1 MKNVPLGDIA
11 TLVRGV
17 SFSKEEGSLL
27 PLEGHLPVIRAGS
40 IQESLLLREG
50 QIWVPADKIKS
61 SQKIRIDDIVMCTS
75 SGSSDLV
82 GKCARST
89 EDFDGSFGAFCAGI
103 RADQEKASPSYLY
116 HFLCSPVFKNW
127 TSASSGANIKNI
139 RVSELA
145 EFQVPLPSLPEQ
157 KRIAAILDKADA
169 IRRKR
174 QQAIQLADDFLRAVF
189 LDMFGDPVTNPKGFR
204 KGSITELADIITG
217 NAFKSDEYVSDS
229 AVAVRLCRGTNVLTS
244 YFDWSDTAYWPKDQL
259 DGLER
264 YLLSSGDVIL
274 AMDRP
279 WISSGLKVCIF
290 PDQEVD
296 TYLVQR
302 VARLRP
308 KEAMFSEYIYS
319 CIKSQAFE
327 KHCCP
332 TETTVPHISPV
343 ELRGYEVLIPDKTT
357 LANYHVTVGKIKS
370 AITGM
375 QGAASYA
382 GNAFESLSQ
391 KAFSG
396 QL

>member
-1 MKNVPLGDIA
+1 VKNVPLGDIA

-174 QQAIQLADDFLRAVF
+174 QQAIQLADDFLSAQF
-189 LDMFGDPVTNPKGFR
+189 LQKFGDPKDSPFGSRSLKDVALKVTDGAHFTPTYVDSGIPFLRVTDINRGEVDWSKVKYIPLEEHQELIKRCKPEKGDVLYSKNGTIGVPRLIDWDQEFSIFVSLCLIKPNPNYLRGRYLYSFLQTPFALKQATQKAKSATVTNLHLVEIKEIKLPVP
-204 KGSITELADIITG
+204 SLAIQ
-217 NAFKSDEYVSDS
+217 DE
-229 AVAVRLCRGTNVLTS
+229 
-244 YFDWSDTAYWPKDQL
+244 
-259 DGLER
+259 
-264 YLLSSGDVIL
+264 
-274 AMDRP
+274 
-279 WISSGLKVCIF
+279 WIDF
-290 PDQEVD
+290 VD
-296 TYLVQR
+296 NFGCMR
-302 VARLRP
+302 ARLI
-308 KEAMFSEYIYS
+308 ESLNTS
-319 CIKSQAFE
+319 NDAF
-327 KHCCP
+327 
-332 TETTVPHISPV
+332 
-343 ELRGYEVLIPDKTT
+343 
-357 LANYHVTVGKIKS
+357 N
-370 AITGM
+370 
-375 QGAASYA
+375 
-382 GNAFESLSQ
+382 SLSQ

-396 QL
+396 ML

>member
-1 MKNVPLGDIA
+1 VSWPQVKLESIFDIA
-11 TLVRGV
+11 RG
-17 SFSKEEGSLL
+17 GSPRPIDDYITDADDGLNW
-27 PLEGHLPVIRAGS
+27 IS
-40 IQESLLLREG
+40 IKDASNSNKYIETTKL
-50 QIWVPADKIKS
+50 KIKPEGLS
-61 SQKIRIDDIVMCTS
+61 KTRQVKPGDFLLTNSMSFGRPYIMKTTGCIHDGWLVL
-75 SGSSDLV
+75 SGDPEKVDSDYFYHLLGSDLL
-82 GKCARST
+82 KRRFSALAA
-89 EDFDGSFGAFCAGI
+89 GAVVKNLNIDLVKGVEI
-103 RADQEKASPSYLY
+103 
-116 HFLCSPVFKNW
+116 PV
-127 TSASSGANIKNI
+127 
-139 RVSELA
+139 
-145 EFQVPLPSLPEQ
+145 PPLPEQ

-189 LDMFGDPVTNPKGFR
+189 LEMFGDPVTNPKGFR
-204 KGSITELADIITG
+204 KGPITELADIITG
-217 NAFKSDEYVSDS
+217 NAFKSGEYVSDS
-229 AVAVRLCRGTNVLTS
+229 EAAVRLCRGTNVLTS

-290 PDQEVD
+290 PEQEVD

-357 LANYHVTVGKIKS
+357 LSNYHVAVEKVKS

-375 QGAASYA
+375 QEAALCA
-382 GNAFESLSQ
+382 GDAFESLGQ

>member
-40 IQESLLLREG
+40 IQASLLLREG
-50 QIWVPADKIKS
+50 QIWVPSDKIKS
-61 SQKIRIDDIVMCTS
+61 TQKIRIDDIVMCTS

-89 EDFDGSFGAFCAGI
+89 EDFDGSFGAFCVGI

-145 EFQVPLPSLPEQ
+145 EFQVPLPPLPEQ
-157 KRIAAILDKADA
+157 KHIAAILDKADA

-189 LDMFGDPVTNPKGFR
+189 LDMFGDPVTNPKGWPSV
-204 KGSITELADIITG
+204 KLGEVCGVGSSKRVFVDEFTDTG
-217 NAFKSDEYVSDS
+217 VPFY
-229 AVAVRLCRGTNVLTS
+229 RGTEVGALGEGQKIQAELFISQEHYDDLVSHSGAPEVGDLLLPSICHDGRIWKVNHKEQFYFKDGRVLWIKLNRELIDSDYLRS
-244 YFDWSDTAYWPKDQL
+244 YLQRMF
-259 DGLER
+259 
-264 YLLSSGDVIL
+264 LSNYSAIASGTTFAELKIVNLKAMNIL
-274 AMDRP
+274 SPPLA
-279 WISSGLKVCIF
+279 L
-290 PDQEVD
+290 
-296 TYLVQR
+296 QR
-302 VARLRP
+302 
-308 KEAMFSEYIYS
+308 KFSELVKAIS
-319 CIKSQAFE
+319 
-327 KHCCP
+327 
-332 TETTVPHISPV
+332 ETGKLYANADLEGEDLFSS
-343 ELRGYEVLIPDKTT
+343 
-357 LANYHVTVGKIKS
+357 LAK
-370 AITGM
+370 
-375 QGAASYA
+375 Q
-382 GNAFESLSQ
+382 
-391 KAFSG
+391 AFSG